1 MARFSRRAIVKGLG
15 AVAAASTIK
24 PLRAKAAAPVNVWW
38 TQGFYEAENKAVID
52 SLAAWEKGTGN
63 KVNLTILNGPDL
75 ITKLIAGMQVGD
87 VPDLVH
93 SVTGDRFL
101 VPRAAWDDQLID
113 VSDVIESQK
122 AEFHPTALASSKFYN
137 AKLKKL
143 GTYAVPIKCSTLLE
157 QVWRPLVAEA
167 GFTDTDIPKTHDAY
181 FDFFQSVQDKLR
193 AKGRRIFGLGYSM
206 AAKEADAGTLFH
218 HFLVAYGGTDI
229 VLPNGTLNIDNAA
242 VKAAAVKALE
252 RLTTP
257 YKKGYVPPGAIN
269 WGDVD
274 NNNAFFAKQ
283 IVMTPNATIS
293 IAVAQMEKPDQ
304 YYKEIITQGIPLS
317 NDGKPVASMLG
328 VSPCLIPKGA
338 KNIDGAK
345 ELLKSFIQPA
355 NLNSYLKETR
365 GRFLPVMTSI
375 VKSDPY
381 WQDPKDPHRPV
392 AVETGLIKPTI
403 PWWMSYNPAY
413 SAVLSEQI
421 WSQAE
426 ANITQKNMTPEQAM
440 EEAAGRIKSIFERY
454 RIG

>member
-1 MARFSRRAIVKGLG
+1 MPKLSRRHAVAGLG
-15 AVAAASTIK
+15 SIVAATAARS
-24 PLRAKAAAPVNVWW
+24 RSAKAAGSVTVWW

-52 SLAAWEKGTGN
+52 NLADWEKKTGT
-63 KVNLTILNGPDL
+63 KVDLTILNGSDL

-101 VPRAAWDDQLID
+101 VPQAAWNDQLVD
-113 VSDVIESQK
+113 VSDVVESQK
-122 AEFHPTALASSKFYN
+122 AEFHQTAIASSRYYN
-137 AKLKKL
+137 AKLKAHAFY
-143 GTYAVPIKCSTLLE
+143 TVPIKCSTLLE
-157 QVWRPLVAEA
+157 QVWRPLIEEA
-167 GFTDTDIPKTHDAY
+167 GFSDSDLPKTHDAY
-181 FDFFQSVQDKLR
+181 FDFFQTVQDKLR

-218 HFLVAYGGTDI
+218 HFLVAYGGKDI
-229 VLPNGTLNIDNAA
+229 VLPSGKLNIDDPAVKKAA
-242 VKAAAVKALE
+242 VTALE

-257 YKKGYVPPGAIN
+257 FKKGYVPPGAIN

-293 IAVAQMEKPDQ
+293 ISVAQMEKPDQ
-304 YYKEIITQGIPLS
+304 YYKQIITQGIPLD
-317 NDGKPVASMLG
+317 NAGKPVPSMLG

-345 ELLKSFIQPA
+345 HLLRSFIQPA
-355 NLNSYLKETR
+355 NLNTYLKETR
-365 GRFLPVMTSI
+365 GRYLPVMPSI
-375 VKSDPY
+375 VKNDPY

-392 AVETGLIKPTI
+392 AVETGLIQPTI
-403 PWWMSYNPAY
+403 PWWMTYNPAY

-440 EEAAGRIKSIFERY
+440 EEATSRIKTIFERFQ
-454 RIG
+454 IG